1 MNKAFVA
8 YYDHLAKLARVANK
22 QTLFLAHILY
32 QADHDKKTGMLIVNL
47 NAALKRKII
56 GEIESETG
64 DRLRLAGQY
73 LTKLKRAG
81 LIKSLGGG
89 MYSVDPESFG
99 DGRYVS
105 PRQRGL
111 AAKIFES
118 RTFNFDGS
126 VSVDTFLIDENGE
139 QIEL

>member
-1 MNKAFVA
+1 MDKAFVA
-8 YYDHLAKLARVANK
+8 YYAHLAKLARVANK
-22 QTLFLAHILY
+22 QTLFLAYILY
-32 QADHDKKTGMLIVNL
+32 QADYDKKTGALIVNL

-56 GEIESETG
+56 EKIESETG
-64 DRLRLAGQY
+64 DKLRLAGQY

-99 DGRYVS
+99 SGRYVS
-105 PRQRGL
+105 LRQRGI

-118 RTFNFDGS
+118 RIFNQNGTIS
-126 VSVDTFLIDENGE
+126 IDTYVLDENGE
-139 QIEL
+139 KIEL